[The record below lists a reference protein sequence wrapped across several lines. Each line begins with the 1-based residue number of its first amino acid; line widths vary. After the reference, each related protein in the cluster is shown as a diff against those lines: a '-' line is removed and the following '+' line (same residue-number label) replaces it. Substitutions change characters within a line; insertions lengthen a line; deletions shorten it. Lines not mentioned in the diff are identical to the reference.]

1 MPRCRRPRFVVW
13 NQEQA
18 TDESG
23 TAIFC
28 DLGAGPHPIIVSA
41 PIFQI
46 TEELVHQSE
55 GEITIKLQLRIA
67 GEELIVVGSRARPRS
82 VTESTVPVDVIRTED
97 FTSQDSTDLANQ
109 LRTVVPSFSVSIQP
123 ISDAA
128 TIVRPAASNV
138 ATQPSRQQSGL
149 LFHFPQQ

>member
-1 MPRCRRPRFVVW
+1 M
-13 NQEQA
+13 
-18 TDESG
+18 
-23 TAIFC
+23 
-28 DLGAGPHPIIVSA
+28 
-41 PIFQI
+41 
-46 TEELVHQSE
+46 
-55 GEITIKLQLRIA
+55 
-67 GEELIVVGSRARPRS
+67 
-82 VTESTVPVDVIRTED
+82 PVDVIRTED
-97 FTSQDSTDLANQ
+97 FTSQGSTDLANQ